1 MARKSRFGAILLA
14 LLLVLTPLAA
24 SAMDAAIPG
33 VLVKQTIHEVPVPD
47 VAMASNGSS
56 LLVWQDAI
64 PGDTSSVCTSGA
76 GTGFAGECS
85 ILGSIVGADGVTV
98 GTPFVVSGDITLDY
112 YLGAPAAVWNE
123 DLNEWLVLFTSYN
136 ANDVGVYAQRVS
148 ASGSLVGTLEELPLN
163 RATTL
168 ADRNDVKTL
177 SLGSP
182 GQVSANWSSAD
193 QAYLVTWH
201 AVGDSTLVGGVV
213 GNTPRVIFG
222 YFMNGDLTSADG
234 VNASFLLSPTNTRT
248 FGGLVKQAYSPA
260 LDKWAL
266 IWAPAND
273 NGKLKMLTLTLN
285 GTTIAPSQ
293 SVEVADASSWDH
305 WLMAG
310 DIVWVDSAGYWV
322 ISWNGKP
329 TGSDPVDAFARTV
342 APDGT
347 LGTPVKVT
355 DFSTTWSGGFSTDM
369 VSHQLHFDST
379 TGVIHASGMAEEEFQ
394 GNYNVRALTW
404 SFSSSTL
411 QPISSKSL
419 IASSTINGQTSISS
433 SSRAKITG
441 YNGGIAIVY
450 QNWPINEWG
459 PAEVRYHL
467 LSASSSSP
475 TPSPT
480 STQTSNSTS
489 ISATLAKTGAE
500 SVWLIAFGL
509 IAVFVGLGLI
519 MVSRGKPV
527 FVTEEPT
534 TKSQS

>member
-1 MARKSRFGAILLA
+1 MARKSRFEAILLA
-14 LLLVLTPLAA
+14 LLLVLSPLAA
-24 SAMDAAIPG
+24 SAMDAAVPG

-64 PGDTSSVCTSGA
+64 PGDTSSVCRSNG
-76 GTGFAGECS
+76 GECS

-112 YLGAPAAVWNE
+112 YYGAPAAVWNE

-148 ASGSLVGTLEELPLN
+148 ASGSLVGTLVELPLN

-168 ADRNDVKTL
+168 ANRNDIKTL

-182 GQVSANWSSAD
+182 GQVSANWSSTD

-222 YFMNGDLTSADG
+222 YFMNGNLTSADG
-234 VNASFLLSPTNTRT
+234 VNASFLLSSPNTRSH
-248 FGGLVKQAYSPA
+248 GALVKQAYSPA
-260 LDKWAL
+260 LDKWAF

-273 NGKLKMLTLTLN
+273 DGKVQMVTLTLN
-285 GTTIAPSQ
+285 GTTIATSQ
-293 SVEVADASSWDH
+293 SVVMDASSWDN

-310 DIVWVDSAGYWV
+310 DIVWVDSPGYWV
-322 ISWNGKP
+322 LSWNGKR
-329 TGSDPVDAFARTV
+329 TGADPVDAFARTI

-355 DFSTTWSGGFSTDM
+355 DFSTTWSGTGSFSTAM
-369 VSHQLHFDST
+369 YSHQLHFDAT

-394 GNYNVRALTW
+394 GNYSNRALTW
-404 SFSSSTL
+404 TFSASTL
-411 QPISSKSL
+411 QPISSRSL
-419 IASSTINGQTSISS
+419 IASSTINGQTSIGG

-441 YNGGIAIVY
+441 NNGGIAIVY

-467 LSASSSSP
+467 LGASSSSP

-500 SVWLIAFGL
+500 SEWLLASGL
-509 IAVFVGLGLI
+509 IVFVVGASLLI
-519 MVSRGKPV
+519 VSRRKRLA
-527 FVTEEPT
+527 
-534 TKSQS
+534 